1 MSSGLSVRAAL
12 EAFVAGRASAQGV
25 VPLVA
30 AAFYRKAEAETR
42 DALRPL
48 MAVIERAAPGVVQLA
63 GTEGAPGFAIATAER
78 SFPAAYET
86 ALRQAGGGGH
96 EVDEEIAHLLVHGT
110 LHLLGYDH
118 AKAEDE
124 VRMRARERRVL
135 GELSIE
141 PHYPS

>member
-48 MAVIERAAPGVVQLA
+48 MAVIERAAPGVVELA

-78 SFPAAYET
+78 SFPAAYEA
-86 ALRQAGGGGH
+86 ALRQAAVAALAALPIGSGGSLDEGGS
-96 EVDEEIAHLLVHGT
+96 APGLF
-110 LHLLGYDH
+110 
-118 AKAEDE
+118 
-124 VRMRARERRVL
+124 VRLWGAVQRLFIRSGA
-135 GELSIE
+135 
-141 PHYPS
+141 